1 MIDINGKKFDLY
13 PDMGEM
19 LTEDADH
26 VIGVLRDIMDIH
38 GDTATSEAKGGGD
51 LADILL
57 PIISGEMARKICASC
72 IYSPEDPFMPWSDK
86 YDLVRNMK
94 YKDQQVVLATFF
106 GTFFDQVMES
116 VGALAGILLKK
127 QNGSSK
133 EA

>member
-38 GDTATSEAKGGGD
+38 GDTATEGAKGGGD

-57 PIISGEMARKICASC
+57 PIISGEMARNICASC
-72 IYSPEDPFMPWSDK
+72 IYCPEDPFMPW
-86 YDLVRNMK
+86 
-94 YKDQQVVLATFF
+94 
-106 GTFFDQVMES
+106 
-116 VGALAGILLKK
+116 
-127 QNGSSK
+127 
-133 EA
+133 